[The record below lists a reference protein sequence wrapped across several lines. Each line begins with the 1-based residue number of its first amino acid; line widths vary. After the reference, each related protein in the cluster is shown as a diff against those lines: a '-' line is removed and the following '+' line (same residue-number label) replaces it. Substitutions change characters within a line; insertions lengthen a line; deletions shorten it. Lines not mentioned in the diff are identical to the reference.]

1 MKWGVIFIALA
12 VLLPK
17 AFSQGVQVYDA
28 RKNYPKQNPSEKLS
42 ADEEAVDKLEQE
54 LAAQN
59 KAMSAAGDFLES
71 PEEKKEREYKEQEAQ
86 DAKEAQEAEEKEK
99 GPALSKDLLDIQAE
113 LQAGK
118 SSMDLLQ
125 DPKLRKKL
133 IAAYQNNPMSLM
145 PIEMLHDAVGSQ
157 VKKTQIG
164 FIFEKFPKLL
174 DFLVNFMHH
183 PRALGQAVKVLDRT
197 DDLKFCGY
205 VSIVLFIF
213 AFLLRKKL
221 ITEDT
226 KFLNRLLIKVSM
238 SFGFMGLSLGYLYMT
253 FNEELSPAV
262 EVFKKTFF

>member
-1 MKWGVIFIALA
+1 MKWGVILIALA

-28 RKNYPKQNPSEKLS
+28 RKNYPKPNPVEKLS
-42 ADEEAVDKLEQE
+42 ADEAAVDELEKE
-54 LAAQN
+54 LAEQN
-59 KAMSAAGDFLES
+59 KAMAAAGDFLET
-71 PEEKKEREYKEQEAQ
+71 PEEKQEKERK
-86 DAKEAQEAEEKEK
+86 AQEEKDVKEEKKK
-99 GPALSKDLLDIQAE
+99 GPALSKDLMDIQAE

-118 SSMDLLQ
+118 TSMDLLQ

-145 PIEMLHDAVGSQ
+145 PIEMLHEAVGSQ

-164 FIFEKFPKLL
+164 FVFERFPKLL
-174 DFLVNFMHH
+174 NFLVNFMHH
-183 PRALGQAVKVLDRT
+183 PKALGQAVKILDRT

-213 AFLLRKKL
+213 TFFLRKKL

-226 KFLNRLLIKVSM
+226 KFFNKIFIKLVM
-238 SFGFMGLSLGYLYMT
+238 SVGFMAASMGYLYIS
-253 FNEELSPAV
+253 FQEELSPAV
-262 EVFKKTFF
+262 DVFKKTFF